1 MYFLAFP
8 FPEQAISEEIR
19 EREWANVVTA
29 HLHNS
34 KVRTWNTVKGAL
46 DSVVLNA
53 KVEPVSPAVSREGSS
68 SFLALKILKGP
79 SLFDSRGKLSAV
91 YI

>member
-1 MYFLAFP
+1 MYSFKVLYVPYFLAFP

-53 KVEPVSPAVSREGSS
+53 KVEPVSPAVSREGV
-68 SFLALKILKGP
+68 FL
-79 SLFDSRGKLSAV
+79 DSERSIFV
-91 YI
+91 